1 MEKDWGGGVNIEKL
15 QKGNYLEGR
24 GIEPRKMLG
33 ENATFH
39 CICNCFSIASLFN
52 SYLWCQ
58 PWWRQHFVESPV
70 QVKSRTKYFRRL
82 KYLEWSK
89 KKVKILGIKSYK
101 ASIHSTN
108 VFSKRDALQQIIA
121 LMCVFSLMKNFLH
134 VCHQAHLPRRR
145 DCPSVDQVTYL
156 YYILQV
162 SSIGL

>member
-1 MEKDWGGGVNIEKL
+1 M
-15 QKGNYLEGR
+15 
-24 GIEPRKMLG
+24 
-33 ENATFH
+33 
-39 CICNCFSIASLFN
+39 
-52 SYLWCQ
+52 
-58 PWWRQHFVESPV
+58 ESPV

-156 YYILQV
+156 YYIL
-162 SSIGL
+162 